1 MLVSRKAANDGNVTE
16 VSPYLLTE
24 PRILRDVCQKLQHDD
39 GGRFCASCCVREFCE
54 TQARRA
60 GYDL

>member
-1 MLVSRKAANDGNVTE
+1 MLVSRKVARESGDDK

-24 PRILRDVCQKLQHDD
+24 PRLLRDVCRNLQHDD
-39 GGRFCASCCVREFCE
+39 EGRACASCCIREFCE

-60 GYDL
+60 GYER